1 MDSARR
7 TVKTRPTS
15 VGSSCE
21 PVTRTIAPTGT
32 ATALTGILTMRASA
46 AAATPKGYAR
56 RLPLSIT
63 YDVAAGIGR
72 VVAEVGPDKARPG
85 LQGALGNFL
94 AFGSRNNAPVWD
106 FTAPLAAEAPVV
118 ENFLGAAGQRL
129 LS

>member
-1 MDSARR
+1 MSVDIMGLLEWRRDLQVAAARIVPEAEQVASR
-7 TVKTRPTS
+7 
-15 VGSSCE
+15 
-21 PVTRTIAPTGT
+21 A
-32 ATALTGILTMRASA
+32 ALKIKAGMRASA

-63 YDVAAGIGR
+63 YDVTAGIGR
-72 VVAEVGPDKARPG
+72 VEAEVGPDKARPG

-106 FTAPLAAEAPVV
+106 YTVPLAAEAPVV
-118 ENFLGAAGQRL
+118 EKFLGLAGQRL